1 MCPICWDVT
10 GNLCHTGIYQE
21 TFYWRLIM
29 AMGDV
34 WEVLVIPATGCGRS
48 YWESVTAINGMVAK
62 KLVEARIPHDW
73 KVGNNPKRV

>member
-1 MCPICWDVT
+1 
-10 GNLCHTGIYQE
+10 
-21 TFYWRLIM
+21 M

-48 YWESVTAINGMVAK
+48 YWESVTAVNGVVAK